1 MDKKKVTV
9 TFLAMIV
16 LLAITFASY
25 SHFKKKVDLLNVDS
39 SAVDWNGKKNK
50 EAENQEATIAIPGFE
65 KVTLKAEE
73 TKQEVN
79 FHNPEIN
86 DCYFK
91 LSLIHPD
98 GSTLWVSDLIEP
110 GKGMYAIEL
119 EEVLSAGE
127 YEDAV
132 LKYECFSLTDQSPL
146 NGSEINLKLVV
157 V

>member
-1 MDKKKVTV
+1 MDKKKITI
-9 TFLAMIV
+9 TSIAMVV
-16 LLAITFASY
+16 LLVIALAGY
-25 SHFKKKVDLLNVDS
+25 SHFKKKSDLLNVDS

-50 EAENQEATIAIPGFE
+50 EVNTQEATIAIPGFE

-98 GSTLWVSDLIEP
+98 GSILWASDLIEP

-119 EEVLSAGE
+119 EEALSAGE

>member
-1 MDKKKVTV
+1 MDKKKITI
-9 TFLAMIV
+9 TSIAMVV
-16 LLAITFASY
+16 LLVIALAGY
-25 SHFKKKVDLLNVDS
+25 SHFKKKSDLLNVDS

-50 EAENQEATIAIPGFE
+50 EVNTQEATIAIPGFE

-98 GSTLWVSDLIEP
+98 GFILWASDLIEP

-119 EEVLSAGE
+119 EEALSAGE

>member
-1 MDKKKVTV
+1 MKKKKIVALSLLF
-9 TFLAMIV
+9 FLVVV
-16 LLAITFASY
+16 LVYIFTRNKIDFM
-25 SHFKKKVDLLNVDS
+25 DVDS
-39 SAVDWNGKKNK
+39 SAVDWQGKKSSK
-50 EAENQEATIAIPGFE
+50 VAEQGATIAIPGFE

-91 LSLIHPD
+91 LSLIHPN
-98 GSTLWVSDLIEP
+98 GSVLWTSDLIEP
-110 GKGMYAIEL
+110 GKGMYVIKL
-119 EEVLSAGE
+119 EEALSAGE

>member
-1 MDKKKVTV
+1 MDKKKITI
-9 TFLAMIV
+9 TSIAMIV
-16 LLAITFASY
+16 LLVIAFAGY
-25 SHFKKKVDLLNVDS
+25 SHFNKNADLLNVDS

-50 EAENQEATIAIPGFE
+50 ETESQEATIAIPGFE

-91 LSLIHPD
+91 LSLIHPN
-98 GSTLWVSDLIEP
+98 GSVLWTSDLIEP

-119 EEVLSAGE
+119 EEALSAGE

>member
-1 MDKKKVTV
+1 MDKKKVTI
-9 TFLAMIV
+9 TSLALIV
-16 LLAITFASY
+16 ILVIAFSGY
-25 SHFKKKVDLLNVDS
+25 SHFKKKTDLLNVDS
-39 SAVDWNGKKNK
+39 TAVDWNGKKNK
-50 EAENQEATIAIPGFE
+50 AVENNEATIAIPGFE
-65 KVTLKAEE
+65 KVTLKADE

-91 LSLIHPD
+91 LSLIHPS
-98 GSTLWVSDLIEP
+98 GSVLWTSDLIEP

-119 EEVLSAGE
+119 EEALSAGE